1 MITSCGCDDIFIC
14 RSVKDKILWMWRGQC
29 VCCVHRGFMKPEQ
42 WTSSRFSSRILLPVK
57 SINYKFLW
65 MGRGQCVVYRGAL
78 RNHNSEHRVLSARG
92 YCYLYKFC
100 IGSCGSDGVSV
111 LCTQVLY
118 GTRTVNIEPFE
129 LENIVTCTSV
139 KYMFLW
145 LWR

>member
-1 MITSCGCDDIFIC
+1 MDVTG
-14 RSVKDKILWMWRGQC
+14 SVC
-29 VCCVHRGFMKPEQ
+29 
-42 WTSSRFSSRILLPVK
+42 LLCTQGLYETRTVNIK
-57 SINYKFLW
+57 SFQLENFVTCTSINYKFLW
-65 MGRGQCVVYRGAL
+65 MGRDQCVVYRGAL

-111 LCTQVLY
+111 LCTQGLY

-145 LWR
+145 L